1 MNELQKQK
9 AIEALERKKAK
20 ERKQRHAMLYH
31 LGAFTRLHMGDALL
45 PYRVLYDLEKR
56 EYEGTFKEIMPNRYY
71 PAPAITL
78 KTMWSRP
85 NIPLETKGLP
95 INEHGFPDLTA
106 DREFQRE
113 LEEYKQR
120 EATEKMPADKWGYWY
135 GRFLIEYDIPAFT
148 DFDYWGKVPED
159 AEEKKVIDGLRAAC
173 LEVWH
178 GCRTRPEEYNQEPIP
193 RRVEHRNLYDVGFS
207 YI

>member
-9 AIEALERKKAK
+9 AVEAIERKNAK
-20 ERKQRHAMLYH
+20 ERKQRLAMMYH
-31 LGAFTRLHMGDALL
+31 LGAFTRIHIDGVLL
-45 PYRVLYDLEKR
+45 PYRVLYDLEKQ
-56 EYEGTFKEIMPNRYY
+56 EHEGTFKEVFPNRFY
-71 PAPAITL
+71 PHPAITL

-85 NIPLETKGLP
+85 KAPFDTKGLP

-106 DREFQRE
+106 DKDFQRE

-120 EATEKMPADKWGYWY
+120 EAAEKTPIDKWGYY
-135 GRFLIEYDIPAFT
+135 YTRFLLPYDIENFT
-148 DFDYWGKVPED
+148 DFDFWGKKPEST
-159 AEEKKVIDGLRAAC
+159 EEKEIISHLKAAC

-178 GCRTRPEEYNQEPIP
+178 DCKVHPENYNFEPIP
-193 RRVEHRNLYDVGFS
+193 RLEEHKTIYDVYYG